1 MNPSHNKKKAISIF
15 AISLVLLLTIGGAQL
30 IAAPPGVPPGLLRAI
45 EVHKAHIKQLIEN
58 PDVVGT
64 AVGTD
69 SSGNPLIEVF
79 TASEGVRGVPGNIDG
94 FPVVVNVTGRIVAYK
109 RPSGSGATS
118 AVSHKAKQT
127 PPVQLGTSG
136 SWKFDLAN
144 GYCCSGTLGSLVTDG
159 TNKYVLSNWHVLY
172 SDIVFGGNNIVA
184 RSGDSVVQPGLI
196 DVSCNASNAQTV
208 ATLLD
213 PSVGGS
219 LPNANVDAGIAQII
233 SNMVD
238 TSGAI
243 LEIGTISKATVAASI
258 GKAVKKSG
266 RTTGLSRSS
275 ISGLN
280 GTVKITYENECA
292 GGTAFTKTY
301 SGQIIIK
308 NSRCGFLNSGDSG
321 SLMVEDI
328 TTNPRAVG
336 LLYAGS
342 STCSRSAIA
351 IANPIQE
358 VLNYFNSA
366 LNLPPGTFTMVGK

>member
-1 MNPSHNKKKAISIF
+1 MKLKYNQKLVISVF
-15 AISLVLLLTIGGAQL
+15 LFSLVLLFLTARDQL
-30 IAAPPGVPPGLLRAI
+30 TAAPPDVPPGLLRAI
-45 EVHKAHIKQLIEN
+45 QVQESHTNELMGN

-64 AVGTD
+64 AVGND
-69 SSGNPLIEVF
+69 SSGNPLIQVF
-79 TASEGVRGVPGNIDG
+79 TASQGVRGIPANIEG
-94 FPVVVNVTGRIVAYK
+94 FPVVVNETGRIVAYK
-109 RPSGSGATS
+109 PPSGSAAATG
-118 AVSHKAKQT
+118 VSHKAKQT
-127 PPVQLGTSG
+127 PPIQLGTSG
-136 SWKFDLAN
+136 GWKFDLAN
-144 GYCCSGTLGSLVTDG
+144 GYCCGGTLGSLVTDG
-159 TNKYVLSNWHVLY
+159 NNMYILSNWHVLY
-172 SDIVFGGNNIVA
+172 SDIAFGGNNIVA
-184 RSGDSVVQPGLI
+184 TSGNPVIQPGLI
-196 DVSCNASNAQTV
+196 DVSCNSSNAQNV

-213 PSVGGS
+213 PNSGGS
-219 LPNANVDAGIAQII
+219 LPSANVDAGIAQII

-243 LEIGTISKATVAASI
+243 LKIGTISKTTVAASI

-292 GGTAFTKTY
+292 GGTAFTKTFT
-301 SGQIIIK
+301 GQIIIK

-342 STCSRSAIA
+342 STCSRSAVA

-358 VLNYFNSA
+358 VLDYFSSK
-366 LNLPPGTFTMVGK
+366 LPGTFTMVGE